1 MFRVHDCGDQRR
13 RRNAVRQQSRRA
25 RSANNL
31 ILILRRVD
39 RDVMLHHFFRGGM
52 VFQLAVYFIREP
64 LPSAFSKCGN
74 QLLFGQLILLFS
86 GREALQHLAQ
96 LAGLSL
102 VPHIGD
108 RLSLRLRNLGLSRL
122 LLRLGFQFIEY
133 ALLTQNFQTFA
144 FTSKNAA
151 TALLRSAPQT
161 RRFAAE
167 AA

>member
-39 RDVMLHHFFRGGM
+39 RDVMLHHFFCGGM

-64 LPSAFSKCGN
+64 LPSAFSNCGN

-86 GREALQHLAQ
+86 GREALQH
-96 LAGLSL
+96 
-102 VPHIGD
+102 
-108 RLSLRLRNLGLSRL
+108 R
-122 LLRLGFQFIEY
+122 
-133 ALLTQNFQTFA
+133 
-144 FTSKNAA
+144 
-151 TALLRSAPQT
+151 TA
-161 RRFAAE
+161 E
-167 AA
+167 

>member
-39 RDVMLHHFFRGGM
+39 RDVMLHHFFRGG
-52 VFQLAVYFIREP
+52 AVYFIREP

-86 GREALQHLAQ
+86 GREALQHLVQ

-122 LLRLGFQFIEY
+122 LLRLGFRFIEY